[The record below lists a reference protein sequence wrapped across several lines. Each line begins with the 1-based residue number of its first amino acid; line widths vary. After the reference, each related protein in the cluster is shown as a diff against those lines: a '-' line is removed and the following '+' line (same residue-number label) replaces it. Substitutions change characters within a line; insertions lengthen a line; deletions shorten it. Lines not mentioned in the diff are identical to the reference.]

1 MWGYLMSP
9 IQPAARGGASC
20 IVTSLRQKV
29 DTDVNGQKQAARQ
42 PAINWKNAAR
52 ASRSRKIDKHCVII
66 IIIII

>member
-1 MWGYLMSP
+1 MSP

-42 PAINWKNAAR
+42 PAIN
-52 ASRSRKIDKHCVII
+52 
-66 IIIII
+66 